1 MFCKHL
7 QNLLVL
13 KVIAKLF
20 VIKKI
25 IKKYMYIKRKIYYNI
40 IK

>member
-20 VIKKI
+20 VIKKNY
-25 IKKYMYIKRKIYYNI
+25 KEIYVYKEKNTL
-40 IK
+40 